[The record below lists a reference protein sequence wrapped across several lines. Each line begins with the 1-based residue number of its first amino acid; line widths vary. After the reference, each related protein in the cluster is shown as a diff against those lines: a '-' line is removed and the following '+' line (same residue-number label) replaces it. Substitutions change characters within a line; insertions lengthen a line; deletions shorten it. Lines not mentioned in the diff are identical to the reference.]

1 MGYFLSHEFAR
12 ADDVLD
18 VWVVALEGGQVHPQ
32 LGRVEAGRITH
43 LDFWSGENGSK
54 LQFLIFKNF
63 SLENGNVAISLFSFP
78 FPF

>member
-43 LDFWSGENGSK
+43 RALGRVLGR
-54 LQFLIFKNF
+54 
-63 SLENGNVAISLFSFP
+63 
-78 FPF
+78 